1 LHDNLVAHKV
11 LAQGRHTSDTPK
23 IMQDFPKADLPAWLS
38 LREASA
44 VLGCSYEAVRQ
55 RVKRGTLRSR
65 KGNDGLLRVLVEA
78 DLVQGDTPPTHHKVS
93 APTDPPPKADTQ
105 GNTRELVD
113 LLAALINR
121 VQIDQDARAAEVERL
136 INENNHL
143 RAERDRLAADLA
155 EERLNRAEVAGKL
168 GQVESESAAYR
179 REAERL
185 AEDLATARAETTSA
199 RTAADAADHDRRHS
213 NLLLDELRE
222 ERRDVAAELARAQ
235 ADLIAAEEQHR
246 RDITRLKEEIKA
258 RRPWWRRL
266 TGR

>member
-1 LHDNLVAHKV
+1 LHDNLVSSKG

-23 IMQDFPKADLPAWLS
+23 IMQDLHKADLPAWLS
-38 LREASA
+38 LREAAA

-65 KGNDGLLRVLVEA
+65 KGNDGLLRVLVET

-93 APTDPPPKADTQ
+93 ATTDTPPKADPQ
-105 GNTRELVD
+105 GDTRELVD
-113 LLAALINR
+113 LLVRLINR
-121 VQIDQDARAAEVERL
+121 VEVDQVARAAEAERL

-143 RAERDRLAADLA
+143 QAERDRLAADLA

-168 GQVESESAAYR
+168 GQAESESAAYR

-185 AEDLATARAETTSA
+185 AEDLAIAHAETASA
-199 RTAADAADHDRRHS
+199 RIAADHDRRHS
-213 NLLLDELRE
+213 KQLLDELRE
-222 ERRDVAAELARAQ
+222 ERRDIATDLTRAQ
-235 ADLIAAEEQHR
+235 ADLAAAEDER
-246 RDITRLKEEIKA
+246 RREVERLRAALEDA

-266 TGR
+266 MGR

>member
-1 LHDNLVAHKV
+1 
-11 LAQGRHTSDTPK
+11 
-23 IMQDFPKADLPAWLS
+23 MQDLPKADLPAWLS
-38 LREASA
+38 LREAAA

-65 KGNDGLLRVLVEA
+65 KGNDGLLRVLVET

-93 APTDPPPKADTQ
+93 APTDTPPKADTQ
-105 GNTRELVD
+105 GHTRELVD

-143 RAERDRLAADLA
+143 RSERDRLAADLA
-155 EERLNRAEVAGKL
+155 EERLNRAEVTGKL

-213 NLLLDELRE
+213 NLLLDELRG

-235 ADLIAAEEQHR
+235 ADLTAAEEQHR
-246 RDITRLKEEIKA
+246 RDVTRLKEEIRA
-258 RRPWWRRL
+258 RRSWWRRL
-266 TGR
+266 FGR

>member
-1 LHDNLVAHKV
+1 
-11 LAQGRHTSDTPK
+11 
-23 IMQDFPKADLPAWLS
+23 MQDLPKADLPAWLS
-38 LREASA
+38 LREAA
-44 VLGCSYEAVRQ
+44 VVLGCSYEAVRQ

-65 KGNDGLLRVLVEA
+65 KGNDGLLRVLVET
-78 DLVQGDTPPTHHKVS
+78 DLVQGDPPPTHHKVS
-93 APTDPPPKADTQ
+93 APTDTPPKADTQ

-168 GQVESESAAYR
+168 GRVESESAAYR

-199 RTAADAADHDRRHS
+199 RTATDHDRRHS